1 MPNLF
6 ERIAHNSVAGVSQA
20 RIFPAQYD
28 RDLRGEIL
36 LRAVDIAD
44 VHDPH
49 PDGDLSRSEISS
61 RSIDH
66 RGCFRAEPGLDRRR
80 KQNKKCKVDFLHQV
94 ATAKRKD
101 SVSEFVQPLELP
113 AD

>member
-36 LRAVDIAD
+36 LGAVDIAD

-49 PDGDLSRSEISS
+49 PDGDLSRS
-61 RSIDH
+61 
-66 RGCFRAEPGLDRRR
+66 
-80 KQNKKCKVDFLHQV
+80 
-94 ATAKRKD
+94 
-101 SVSEFVQPLELP
+101 
-113 AD
+113 